1 MFSKKESKEY
11 KKFLKNN
18 GFNQA
23 KLARMWFFTR
33 QYINNVLSGRYESIK
48 LEDRILDLIEV
59 IKKGKPHDSGTST
72 TTRN

>member
-33 QYINNVLSGRYESIK
+33 QYINNVISGRYESLK

-59 IKKGKPHDSGTST
+59 IKKGKHHDSGTST